1 MGKVD
6 TKLTGE
12 EERNRR
18 RILEQH
24 EGQMKEDRRK
34 QREIAACSALLML
47 SDPDYIATG
56 VSSLSSED
64 EVEEPKWRKRVKIS
78 AETAVNPELAAAL
91 DRTNVSSRK
100 AAFIL
105 HEAAKA
111 YMDKIWLLCPCLWV
125 AYMCTG
131 VVHIL
136 VMKRLHMQEQ
146 HLLVVDLW

>member
-1 MGKVD
+1 MVMGKVD

-18 RILEQH
+18 RIREQH

-64 EVEEPKWRKRVKIS
+64 EVEEPK
-78 AETAVNPELAAAL
+78 
-91 DRTNVSSRK
+91 
-100 AAFIL
+100 
-105 HEAAKA
+105 
-111 YMDKIWLLCPCLWV
+111 
-125 AYMCTG
+125 
-131 VVHIL
+131 
-136 VMKRLHMQEQ
+136 
-146 HLLVVDLW
+146 